1 MSNPDFWN
9 RIARKYAKN
18 RISNMPAY
26 EQTLDHVRRH
36 LRGEDEVLEVGGGTG
51 STAIL
56 LAASVKRYTG
66 TDFSAEM
73 IAIAQE
79 KLAADPISGL
89 EFMIAKADLDTI
101 AAESKNVVLAFNLYH
116 LVPDLDAA
124 ISAAHRVLKP
134 GGLFITKT
142 PCLGKMWYLRPLIK
156 IMQLVGKAPPVTFFS
171 STTLENAITGA
182 GFDILETACY
192 AANTNNRFIVARK
205 S

>member
-1 MSNPDFWN
+1 MSNPEFWN
-9 RIARKYAKN
+9 RIARKYAKH
-18 RISNMPAY
+18 RISNIPAY

-36 LRGEDEVLEVGGGTG
+36 LRTEDEVLEVGGGPG

-56 LAASVKRYTG
+56 LAPSVSRYTG
-66 TDFSAEM
+66 TDSAEEM

-79 KLAADPISGL
+79 KLIADPIAGL
-89 EFMIAKADLDTI
+89 EFMVAKADLESV
-101 AAESKNVVLAFNLYH
+101 AAESKDVVLAFNLYH

-156 IMQLVGKAPPVTFFS
+156 VMQLVGKAPPVTFF
-171 STTLENAITGA
+171 TNATLENAITGA
-182 GFDILETACY
+182 GFDILETAYY

-205 S
+205 N